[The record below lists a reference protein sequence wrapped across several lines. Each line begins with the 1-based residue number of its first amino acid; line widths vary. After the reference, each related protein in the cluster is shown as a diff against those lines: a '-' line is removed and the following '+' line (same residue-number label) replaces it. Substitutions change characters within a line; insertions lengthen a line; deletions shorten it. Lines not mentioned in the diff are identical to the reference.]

1 MIVLRRYLQDNAA
14 ANVNTNSN
22 NSADESLAGVAV
34 VDTENN
40 VLEYEDGEIIDC
52 DGDVNLL
59 TVVQTIHCKIA
70 FEQDGDD
77 ADGSQGGQKW
87 QPPTKAPTTL
97 FPTTSSPTTSS
108 PTSTSSPAT
117 VAPTS
122 NAPTETSDA
131 PTPRGDPFVLRGL
144 IWYDRNGNGKQDAN
158 VPDSVLG
165 PDVERNLG
173 LGGVQIQLTECDPVT
188 NVALSEAQTGELYAD
203 GTNSYASTIS
213 HGYNVLM
220 HAMLVH
226 KNDGGGKFELTN
238 IRVARSYYI
247 QVSAPMGY
255 LFTGGGV
262 CNDEIVGWECPIYNN
277 GNSSLASDVVSTDS
291 SNSNNNNNNNN
302 NNTDN
307 NGGNN
312 RRRRL
317 VVNESAAAVQKIT
330 NPNAAEPSDRDL
342 DIGIRVGRSSKVRRD
357 NLVHTSLCPM
367 LCCFFIIRNK
377 YTTNWVSIPSN
388 YFV

>member
-1 MIVLRRYLQDNAA
+1 MLRRNLQDNAA
-14 ANVNTNSN
+14 NVNANSN
-22 NSADESLAGVAV
+22 NGADESLAGVTV

-40 VLEYEDGEIIDC
+40 VLEYEDGDVVDC
-52 DGDVNLL
+52 DGDVDLL

-87 QPPTKAPTTL
+87 QPPTKAPATPRPTTS

-108 PTSTSSPAT
+108 
-117 VAPTS
+117 PTS

-144 IWYDRNGNGKQDAN
+144 IWYDRNGNGKRDAN
-158 VPDSVLG
+158 IPDSVLG

-173 LGGVQIQLTECDPVT
+173 LGGVQIQLTECDPLT
-188 NVALSEAQTGELYAD
+188 NMALSEAQTSELYTD

-220 HAMLVH
+220 HAMLIR

-238 IRVARSYYI
+238 IKVARSYYV

-262 CNDEIVGWECPIYNN
+262 CNDEIVGWECPIYN
-277 GNSSLASDVVSTDS
+277 GNSSLASDFVSSDS
-291 SNSNNNNNNNN
+291 SSSSNNKNNNNNNNSN
-302 NNTDN
+302 YNAD
-307 NGGNN
+307 GSNN

-317 VVNESAAAVQKIT
+317 VVNESAAAAAAAVQIT

-342 DIGIRVGRSSKVRRD
+342 DIGIRVGRSSKVRR
-357 NLVHTSLCPM
+357 
-367 LCCFFIIRNK
+367 
-377 YTTNWVSIPSN
+377 
-388 YFV
+388 